1 MAPRSGRLIVVAF
14 VGLAL
19 VAIFTVVLYAVTFWG
34 DMRREAWGELSGA
47 ARFMATT
54 TELRLN
60 GDRSAL
66 RLLGRDIGRLPGLSA
81 GQDSAAIDRLGRRF
95 SRRHPE
101 IAGLAL
107 LGPHGSLWWREG
119 LAPHNVRPWVRA
131 STAAQPG
138 IFEVGSVDQSNAR
151 VPVLPLWSTMRAG
164 GRVRFRICALLSLSR
179 RQGLWPGRRMA
190 PGTAIGL
197 FGVDG
202 RVEAVWPA
210 SLSAP
215 AIKAAAAVGLAG
227 EGRFVAHLKGRE
239 GTWLGVARRVRR
251 YPFRVFALRSM
262 RAVDAQWWHITRLGL
277 LLLGLVLAI
286 IIFLYRRTVHGQ
298 TRAAEERALTE
309 AQLSAAKAHF
319 EGTLQSLAEA
329 VVATDQDGRVEYV
342 NRAAERLTGWAEGE
356 IRGRALN
363 DVLPCFDEYSGE
375 SIDPL
380 GVCLAGQA
388 LAPGDAFVF
397 HRDGRGIPVE
407 YSGAP
412 RFGPQGELVGAV
424 LSFRDAA
431 EKRKL
436 AERLV
441 HQATHDPL
449 TELPNRILYNER
461 LERALVE
468 AKESG
473 SVVALLFLDVDGFK
487 RVNDTLGHST
497 GDRIL
502 VLIGERLRRAVR
514 AADTLARLGGDEFA
528 VVLPGLRSR
537 QDALPVVHKIMAI
550 FREPLVVALGEVSLS
565 VSIGIAAYPE
575 DSGDGRALV
584 RAADA
589 AMYEAKAAGKD
600 AYRFFEGPTA
610 GRPQAHPFSVATTL
624 RRALEREEF
633 CLVYQ
638 PQVRAMNR
646 RLVAMEALLRW
657 MHPVEGVKY
666 PGEFLLA
673 VEEAGLM
680 TELGVWV
687 LRAACRQNR
696 EWRNLGLATFPV
708 TVNVS
713 GHQCGD
719 EGLACAIRAVLREHD
734 LTPNDLVL
742 EFTESVLVAAAEA
755 STGGLHALLDEGIQ
769 FAVQNFGGASSS
781 LGMLKQLRVGML
793 KIESAFIAGIGESS
807 NDAVI
812 LAIIA
817 LGHALNMR
825 VVASG
830 VETAAQHRFLADA
843 GCDAMQGHYI
853 AAPLDAEAATAY
865 LRTQEAAGS

>member
-1 MAPRSGRLIVVAF
+1 MSL
-14 VGLAL
+14 
-19 VAIFTVVLYAVTFWG
+19 FTVVLYAVTSW
-34 DMRREAWGELSGA
+34 DDTRRDAWSRVSA
-47 ARFMATT
+47 IARFAATT
-54 TELRLN
+54 TELRFN
-60 GDRSAL
+60 SDRSAL
-66 RLLGRDIGRLPGLSA
+66 LLLGREIGHLPGLST
-81 GQDSAAIDRLGRRF
+81 GQDSARISRLARRF
-95 SRRHPE
+95 GRRHPE
-101 IAGLAL
+101 IKGLAL
-107 LGPHGSLWWREG
+107 LGPHGSLWWQEG
-119 LAPHNVRPWVRA
+119 AVPRHIRPW
-131 STAAQPG
+131 
-138 IFEVGSVDQSNAR
+138 GSVNSAGRGARPAVFQVGAVDRSNAQA
-151 VPVLPLWSTMRAG
+151 PALPLWSTTRVH
-164 GRVRFRICALLSLSR
+164 GRVRFRICALLSLSGR
-179 RQGLWPGRRMA
+179 GGLWPSSGMP

-197 FGVDG
+197 SGADG
-202 RVEAVWPA
+202 RVEAVWPVA
-210 SLSAP
+210 LT
-215 AIKAAAAVGLAG
+215 AAAVRAAVAVRPGG
-227 EGRFVAHLKGRE
+227 RGRFVVHLKAPE
-239 GTWLGVARRVRR
+239 GTWLGVARPVRR
-251 YPFRVFALRSM
+251 YPFRIIALRSV
-262 RAVDAQWWHITRLGL
+262 RFVDAQWWHFVRQVL
-277 LLLGLVLAI
+277 LLLGFVLTI
-286 IIFLYRRTVHGQ
+286 IALLYRRTVLSQ
-298 TRAAEERALTE
+298 RRSAEEQALTE
-309 AQLSAAKAHF
+309 ARLSAAKAHF

-329 VVATDQDGRVEYV
+329 VVATDRGGRVEYV
-342 NRAAERLTGWAEGE
+342 NRAAERLTGWVEAE
-356 IRGRALN
+356 IRGRPLK

-375 SIDPL
+375 PLDPL
-380 GVCLAGQA
+380 GTCLEGRP
-388 LAPGDAFVF
+388 LAPGDAFLF

-412 RFGPQGELVGAV
+412 RFGPNGDLIGAV

-431 EKRKL
+431 EKRRL

-449 TELPNRILYNER
+449 TGLPNRILYNER

-468 AKESG
+468 AKDSG

-497 GDRIL
+497 GDRVL

-565 VSIGIAAYPE
+565 ISVGIAVYPE

-589 AMYEAKAAGKD
+589 AMYEAKAAGKN
-600 AYRFFEGPTA
+600 AYRFFESPATAA
-610 GRPQAHPFSVATTL
+610 GRSPAHPLMVATVL

-638 PQVRAMNR
+638 PQVRAANR

-666 PGEFLLA
+666 PREFLLA

-680 TELGVWV
+680 PELGTWV

-696 EWRNLGLATFPV
+696 EWRDLGLAAFPV

-713 GHQCGD
+713 GHQCGE
-719 EGLACAIRAVLREHD
+719 EGLVEVIRNILREYD
-734 LTPNDLVL
+734 LSPDDLVL
-742 EFTESVLVAAAEA
+742 EFAEEVLVGGAEGPA
-755 STGGLHALLDEGIQ
+755 ERLHALRDEGIQ
-769 FAVQNFGGASSS
+769 LTVQNFGGASST
-781 LGMLKQLRVGML
+781 LGVLQQLRVGAL
-793 KIESAFIAGIGESS
+793 KIESAFIAGIGESR

-817 LGHALNMR
+817 LGRALNMR

-830 VETAAQHRFLADA
+830 VETAAQHRFLKDA
-843 GCDAMQGHYI
+843 GCDAIQGHYI
-853 AAPLDAEAATAY
+853 AAPLDVEAATAY

>member
-1 MAPRSGRLIVVAF
+1 MAFG
-14 VGLAL
+14 GLAL
-19 VAIFTVVLYAVTFWG
+19 VSIFAVVLYVATLWG
-34 DMRREAWGELSGA
+34 DMRREAWNGLSGA
-47 ARFMATT
+47 ARFMAMT
-54 TELRLN
+54 TELRLD
-60 GDRSAL
+60 GDKSAL
-66 RLLGRDIGRLPGLSA
+66 LLLGRDIGRLPGLGT
-81 GQDSAAIDRLGRRF
+81 GQDGAAIDRLGRRF

-119 LAPHNVRPWVRA
+119 LAPRSVGPWVSAR
-131 STAAQPG
+131 TVVQPDD
-138 IFEVGSVDQSNAR
+138 FEIGSADRSHAHVS
-151 VPVLPLWSTMRAG
+151 VLPLWSRMRVQ
-164 GRVRFRICALLSLSR
+164 GRVRFRICALLSLSQR
-179 RQGLWPGRRMA
+179 KGLWPGRGMA

-197 FGVDG
+197 SGVGG

-215 AIKAAAAVGLAG
+215 AIQAAAAMGPAG

-239 GTWLGVARRVRR
+239 GTWLGVAWRVPR
-251 YPFRVFALRSM
+251 YPVRVFALRSV
-262 RAVDAQWWHITRLGL
+262 RAVDAQWWHITRQAL

-286 IIFLYRRTVHGQ
+286 IAFLYRRTVHGQ
-298 TRAAEERALTE
+298 ARSAEEQALAE
-309 AQLSAAKAHF
+309 AQLSAAKAYF

-329 VVATDQDGRVEYV
+329 VVATDQGGRVEYL
-342 NRAAERLTGWAEGE
+342 NRAAERLTGWTEEE

-363 DVLPCFDEYSGE
+363 EILPCFDDYSGE
-375 SIDPL
+375 SIDL
-380 GVCLAGQA
+380 LRACLAGQA
-388 LAPGDAFVF
+388 LAPGDAFFF
-397 HRDGRGIPVE
+397 HRDGHGIPVE

-412 RFGPQGELVGAV
+412 RFGPQGEQMGAV
-424 LSFRDAA
+424 LSFRDAV
-431 EKRKL
+431 EKRRL

-461 LERALVE
+461 LERALLE

-487 RVNDTLGHST
+487 KVNDTLGHST
-497 GDRIL
+497 GDRVL

-565 VSIGIAAYPE
+565 VSIGIALYPE

-600 AYRFFEGPTA
+600 SYRFFEDTTG
-610 GRPQAHPFSVATTL
+610 GGPQAHPLAVATVL

-638 PQVRAMNR
+638 PQVRAANR
-646 RLVAMEALLRW
+646 KLVAMEALLRW

-666 PGEFLLA
+666 PGEFLRA

-680 TELGVWV
+680 AELGVWV
-687 LRAACRQNR
+687 IRAVCRQNR
-696 EWRNLGLATFPV
+696 VWRDLGLATFPV

-713 GHQCGD
+713 GRQCGD
-719 EGLACAIRAVLREHD
+719 EGLSGAIRTVLRECD

-742 EFTESVLVAAAEA
+742 EFAESVLVGVAEQ
-755 STGGLHALLDEGIQ
+755 STEALYALRDEGIQ

-781 LGMLKQLRVGML
+781 LGLLQQLRVGML
-793 KIESAFIAGIGESS
+793 KIENAFIAGIGESR

-817 LGHALNMR
+817 LGRALDMR

-830 VETAAQHRFLADA
+830 VETAAQHRFLKDA